1 MSKRYVSP
9 EEYKKLHPGI
19 GIATIK
25 RMLRN
30 KELQG
35 YIDQE
40 PGVKIPHYHILV
52 DDNVGT
58 IYSEDYVRKLEE
70 ENASLRATIMNATK
84 ILVV

>member
-1 MSKRYVSP
+1 MKRYVSP
-9 EEYKKLHPGI
+9 AEYQKLHPGI

-25 RMLRN
+25 RMIKN
-30 KELQG
+30 KELPG

-40 PGVKIPHYHILV
+40 LGIKIPHYHILI

-58 IYSEDYVRKLEE
+58 IYSEDYVKKLEE
-70 ENASLRATIMNATK
+70 ENASLRATIMNASK